1 MTFDD
6 IYKDLEQR
14 ISPKRFRH
22 ICGVVETA
30 EQLAKLY
37 GADPKKARLAALLH
51 DCAKEEPL
59 DAMQAIVKVEGLSLD
74 ATMLGSGA
82 LLHGPAGAVLAR
94 TRYGVEDPDVLEAIR
109 LHTIGQADMTL
120 LDKVIFLADYIEP
133 NRDFP
138 GVDDLRKIA
147 FKDLNQGVLAG
158 YDMTIKHL
166 IDQKAF
172 IYEPTIVGRNGLLQ
186 EMQSKKHKLD

>member
-1 MTFDD
+1 MTFDE

-14 ISPKRFRH
+14 ISKKRFRH
-22 ICGVVETA
+22 ICGVVDTA
-30 EQLAKLY
+30 EQLAKKY
-37 GADPKKARLAALLH
+37 GVDIQKARLAALLH

-59 DAMQAIVKVEGLSLD
+59 DAMQAIVKVDGLVLD
-74 ATMLGSGA
+74 DTMLHSGA

-94 TRYGVEDPDVLEAIR
+94 TRYGIDDQDICEAIR
-109 LHTIGQADMTL
+109 LHTIGQAGMTD

-138 GVDDLRKIA
+138 GVETLRKIG
-147 FKDLNQGVLAG
+147 FTNLNRGVLAG

-166 IDQKAF
+166 IDQGAS
-172 IYEPTIVGRNGLLQ
+172 IYEPTIVGRNALL
-186 EMQSKKHKLD
+186 EEIGHTHS